1 MTGNVKQKNIY
12 TMIYFVLMATYFIF
26 GYEWMG
32 DDVSVV
38 DNLLPTLGEELQNLS
53 SAYHGWSSRV
63 IINSLCVILAHFP
76 IWIWKGITIGLLVA
90 MYRML
95 CDLFGE
101 NDQFAG
107 SLFVLLL
114 LYPMEAIVDVGWMAT
129 TISYLWPTVLAVM
142 SSYSI
147 VWVLAERKMSVWKVI
162 GVMIVTVL
170 AANKEEISVILT
182 LVYGCAVLWLFLK
195 KLHKKTSWIWA
206 IQLLVSL
213 VSVLFHLLS
222 KDNASR
228 YEKVGGQDTLFDKLE
243 IGYSSTLQH
252 LFMSYDLFFF
262 VVLMIALIFVIKERK
277 RILDVMV
284 ALLPV
289 LTYLGFGIYGLILSD
304 GVFDR
309 FVFRKEALAYGL
321 SISRGKYEIPMVWVI
336 LIVCTLSLL
345 CVLYTLFHI
354 LNEKRFVIVGLFL
367 ACLIGRLTVGF
378 ANSGWSEYFR
388 TYVGMYY
395 ALAIASA
402 NVLSRMEQSKE
413 KKIAMIGICV
423 IGMINNCVFLN
434 FI

>member
-1 MTGNVKQKNIY
+1 MAGNAKQKNIY
-12 TMIYFVLMATYFIF
+12 SMIYFVLMATYFIF
-26 GYEWMG
+26 GYECMG
-32 DDVSVV
+32 DDVPVME
-38 DNLLPTLGEELQNLS
+38 NLLPTLGEELQNLS

-76 IWIWKGITIGLLVA
+76 IWVWMGITVGLLVV

-95 CDLFGE
+95 CDLFGN
-101 NDQFAG
+101 NDEFAG

-114 LYPMEAIVDVGWMAT
+114 LYPMETIVDVGWMST
-129 TISYLWPTVLAVM
+129 SISYLWPTVFAVM
-142 SSYSI
+142 ASYSI
-147 VWVLAERKMSVWKVI
+147 VWVLAERRIPVWKVI
-162 GVMIVTVL
+162 GLMLVTL
-170 AANKEEISVILT
+170 FATNKEEISVILF
-182 LVYGCAVLWLFLK
+182 LVYGSVVLGLWIK
-195 KLHKKTSWIWA
+195 KLHKKTSWIWFVQWL
-206 IQLLVSL
+206 ISL
-213 VSVLFHLLS
+213 MSVLFHLLS
-222 KDNASR
+222 PDNASR

-243 IGYSSTLQH
+243 IGYSATLQH

-262 VVLMIALIFVIKERK
+262 VTLMIALIFVIKQRK
-277 RILDVMV
+277 RILDVVV
-284 ALLPV
+284 ALLPL
-289 LTYLGFGIYGLILSD
+289 LTYLGFGIYGLILSE

-321 SISRGKYEIPMVWVI
+321 SISRGKYEIPMAWVI

-354 LNEKRFVIVGLFL
+354 LDEKRFVIVGLFL

-402 NVLSRMEQSKE
+402 SILSRMEQSKA
-413 KKIAMIGICV
+413 KKIAMIVICI